1 MSVTTSE
8 SKPSVFRHRKS
19 TLWGAFTLMHVLA
32 LLTLLPLIVN
42 GQVLSDIQFYREW
55 AYLGLDQAVWQG
67 ISNDWVYPV
76 AALLPMLLAT
86 VFGSYFYQLGW
97 FAIFT
102 GLNAVG
108 FTVLT
113 DHGRRKDRYQAAY
126 WWLLATAL
134 LGPVALGRID
144 GLTAPMVIAALLL
157 LGSRPIIASALLS
170 LATWIK
176 VWPAAVVLVALS
188 VSPKRIRLL
197 LTGFAVSLAITVFVA
212 VNGGIG
218 HLLSFISAQ
227 GDRGMQLEAPFT
239 TPGLW
244 QAITGTGGAYIYEDK
259 VINTRE
265 VRGALGEPVATLMS
279 PLLFLAVT
287 AVVVLL
293 FWALRRGVESDRLIT
308 IGSLAVVS
316 AMVVFNKVGS
326 PQFMLWLAAVI
337 AVGLAVEGRRWKF
350 PAMTMLAVSLL
361 TTLVYPIFYAELY
374 NALNPWVALLLTLR
388 NGLVV
393 ALFVWAVAMLIR
405 LARASSPSR
414 GDREPAH

>member
-1 MSVTTSE
+1 MITSQSE
-8 SKPSVFRHRKS
+8 PLIFRHRKS
-19 TLWGAFTLMHVLA
+19 TLWGAFVLMHVVS

-42 GQVLSDIQFYREW
+42 GQVLSDIRFYREW
-55 AYLGLDQAVWQG
+55 AYLGLDDGVWQG

-86 VFGSYFYQLGW
+86 VFGSYLYQLGW
-97 FAIFT
+97 FALFT
-102 GLNAVG
+102 ALNAVG
-108 FTVLT
+108 LTVLT
-113 DHGRRKDRYQAAY
+113 DRGRRKDRYHAAY

-157 LGSRPIIASALLS
+157 LGSRPIMAAALLS

-176 VWPAAVVLVALS
+176 VWPAAVVLVALT

-197 LTGFAVSLAITVFVA
+197 LTGFAVSVLITAFVA
-212 VNGGIG
+212 VNGGIKY
-218 HLLSFISAQ
+218 LLSFISAQ

-244 QAITGTGGAYIYEDK
+244 QAITGGAGAYIYEDK
-259 VINTRE
+259 DINTRE

-293 FWALRRGVESDRLIT
+293 FWALRRGVEVERLIT

-316 AMVVFNKVGS
+316 AMIVFNKVGS
-326 PQFMLWLAAVI
+326 PQFMLWLVAVTT
-337 AVGLAVEGRRWKF
+337 VGLAIEGGRWKF
-350 PAMTMLAVSLL
+350 PGVTMLAISAL

-374 NALNPWVALLLTLR
+374 NELNPWVALLLTLR

-393 ALFVWAVAMLIR
+393 ALFVWAVAMLVR

-414 GDREPAH
+414 VGQEQAH